1 MRAHHLGDLFPVLEE
16 DKSGHGADAQFL
28 GDVGDLVDVEFVE
41 AGGGVGV
48 GELDDLGGD
57 GFAGGAPGG
66 HAVDDH
72 EGGVGEGGV
81 VVGFAVAGEGG
92 VSWNGV
98 FFSFFFSCVEMG
110 EG

>member
-1 MRAHHLGDLFPVLEE
+1 MRPHDLGDLFPVLEE

-48 GELDDLGGD
+48 GELDDFRGD
-57 GFAGGAPGG
+57 GFARGAPGS

-72 EGGVGEGGV
+72 EGGVGQGGV
-81 VVGFAVAGEGG
+81 VVGFAVVGG
-92 VSWNGV
+92 RGCVSLKCV
-98 FFSFFFSCVEMG
+98 FLFSGVEMG
-110 EG
+110 EGG